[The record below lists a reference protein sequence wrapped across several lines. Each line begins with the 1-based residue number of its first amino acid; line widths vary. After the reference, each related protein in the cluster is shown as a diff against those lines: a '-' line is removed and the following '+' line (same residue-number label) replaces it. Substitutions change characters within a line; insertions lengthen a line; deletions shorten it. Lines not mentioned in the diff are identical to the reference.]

1 MEVDKVADVVADMVL
16 DMEDDKVADELENRR
31 VDIEVEKVSDEVVDM
46 AWVTQLKRP
55 KSVTKSSRPEGPKA
69 NPCRVKRPHFFVF
82 FASLLKQIYSGRD
95 KSPDH

>member
-1 MEVDKVADVVADMVL
+1 MADVVADMVL
-16 DMEDDKVADELENRR
+16 DMEDDKGADELENRR

-55 KSVTKSSRPEGPKA
+55 KSVKDKVKPAR
-69 NPCRVKRPHFFVF
+69 RVKRPHFFLF